1 MSQLAITDELAA
13 TLVRRR
19 PGRRTYRT
27 DWMPLDDFL
36 QCVDVAACREIYAE
50 AAKHRGEYPCKH
62 MNWPPKE
69 CSKPKPH
76 QTCDCPCWTFRSC
89 KNPDCDHPACG
100 REVDRLFS
108 DVFKE
113 RFPDL
118 ADVDVLIERTE
129 VPMKLGAGGLY
140 LRSFADMA
148 RDKRC
153 AKPNIELGKR
163 MWSKLTEEWV
173 DPRDLGVGQDD
184 VTAAEMGM
192 WKLKLPVEQS
202 GVRYQYGFWVA
213 YSLAQGE
220 EITGGTHFNEI
231 RRKPGSKDR
240 RL

>member
-1 MSQLAITDELAA
+1 MGQLAITDELAA

-27 DWMPLDDFL
+27 DWMPLADF
-36 QCVDVAACREIYAE
+36 VACLDLAE
-50 AAKHRGEYPCKH
+50 AKKILRRTYRREKPDHRDGWK
-62 MNWPPKE
+62 
-69 CSKPKPH
+69 
-76 QTCDCPCWTFRSC
+76 FRDAF
-89 KNPDCDHPACG
+89 N
-100 REVDRLFS
+100 
-108 DVFKE
+108 E

-118 ADVDVLIERTE
+118 AYVDVLIERTE

-163 MWSKLTEEWV
+163 MWERLTEEWV

-231 RRKPGSKDR
+231 RRKPGSR
-240 RL
+240 R